1 MLAYNT
7 EGSIEEGPTAVSYLP
22 SDNDMIDERLWRW
35 DAGSYFDDTTLM
47 EQGEGYWVRVKKPNV
62 FLQFDRDAQREVA
75 QVSDTHIMFAG
86 LLDRAKTWIKR
97 WVLTPDTAV
106 ADSGDSPPLPMAD
119 FSGTT
124 NDADSEGGGG
134 GCFVQT
140 AGVD

>member
-1 MLAYNT
+1 
-7 EGSIEEGPTAVSYLP
+7 
-22 SDNDMIDERLWRW
+22 
-35 DAGSYFDDTTLM
+35 M

-62 FLQFDRDAQREVA
+62 FLRFRQDVQIELA
-75 QVSDTHIMFAG
+75 QVSHTRIMFAS
-86 LLDRAKTWIKR
+86 LLNRAKTWIKR
-97 WVLTPDTAV
+97 WVLTPETAV

-134 GCFVQT
+134 GCFLQT